1 MNVILGT
8 AFSIT
13 LGIWR
18 LRVRVAI
25 EDTAFGD
32 VPEPHAERM
41 SRQADLA

>member
-25 EDTAFGD
+25 EDTAYGEGD
-32 VPEPHAERM
+32 LFDDKAVRV
-41 SRQADLA
+41 R